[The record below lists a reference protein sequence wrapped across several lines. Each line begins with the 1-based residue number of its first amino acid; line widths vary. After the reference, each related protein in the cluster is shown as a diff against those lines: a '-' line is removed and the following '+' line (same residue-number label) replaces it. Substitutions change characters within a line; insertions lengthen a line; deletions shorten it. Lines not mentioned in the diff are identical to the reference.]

1 MPIGLIHVKL
11 DRLPFVG
18 EINCNTWNS
27 QKTQT
32 AMKTIYLC
40 KGSKDPEDP
49 ANNISTH
56 QALVARALA
65 ALVDHGRRGR
75 PEADI
80 LQQSRNGAGTLYE

>member
-1 MPIGLIHVKL
+1 MLNWTACLLLVKSTAIPEIHKKHKL
-11 DRLPFVG
+11 QWKLYIF
-18 EINCNTWNS
+18 
-27 QKTQT
+27 
-32 AMKTIYLC
+32 A